1 MNEIPDEFT
10 EKIASR
16 IGMVFI
22 VLLAALFAYGY
33 LPLL

>member
-1 MNEIPDEFT
+1 MNEIRDEFT

-16 IGMVFI
+16 IGTVFI